1 MTKDFTKP
9 NNSDNQNAWSNN
21 AGRLVKFVVANL
33 INRDDVYGKYRSLDD
48 RDRGTA
54 LTVENEIS
62 ESVVQEHFRAEDRG
76 QLIGLHTTSPDNT
89 CRWMVIDID
98 HHGEPDPDR
107 EDANERATIEIY
119 EELVDGGFK
128 PLLFRSNGRG
138 GFHIWIIFDS
148 PAPTKH
154 VHRFGNSVVAHWKS
168 FGLTEAPEVFPKQPS
183 LNGRKFGNWVRLPG
197 LHHTNDFYTE
207 VWDGDGE
214 KWLAGQAAIDRICDH
229 ESVPAELVESV
240 EVAPVTDEVV
250 PKAKPKANSGDNRPI
265 DRVVSNLHGV
275 RQSGAGYI
283 ARCPYHDDSEP
294 SLAISEGKDGRVL
307 LYCHAGCEFDDI
319 LQAIGLEAKDLF
331 VADKGPGEQE
341 LRQRH
346 PTVETDNASQL
357 DLAALH
363 RSALKKTTPEK
374 IEELAISLGVSVN
387 SLQELQVAWSEP
399 DGCWLF
405 PERDHQ
411 KRIIG
416 LLKRFPDGSKRSISD
431 GKRGLYIPTS
441 FSVRKSEIIVVEG
454 GSDTAAG
461 LTLGWNVVGRASA
474 TDGVSQLIPLL
485 KSAEGKVCVLGD
497 NDPKRDGSWPG
508 LRGAET
514 AAELLNAAL
523 RTDVVVNNPPM
534 KFKDLRE
541 WAQSKEQDQ

>member
-21 AGRLVKFVVANL
+21 AGRLAKFVVAKL

-54 LTVENEIS
+54 LTVESEIS

-76 QLIGLHTTSPDNT
+76 QLIGLHTTSPNNM

-107 EDANERATIEIY
+107 EDFNELAAIEIY
-119 EELVDGGFK
+119 EELVDGGFD
-128 PLLFRSNGRG
+128 PLLFKSNGRG

-148 PAPTKH
+148 PAPTEQ
-154 VHRFGNSVVAHWKS
+154 VYRFGNSVVAHWKS
-168 FGLTEAPEVFPKQPS
+168 FGLTEAPEVFPKQSS
-183 LNGRKFGNWVRLPG
+183 LDRLKFGHWVRLPG
-197 LHHTNDFYTE
+197 LHHTYDFYTE
-207 VWDGDGE
+207 VRDGG

-229 ESVPAELVESV
+229 KSVPAELVESV
-240 EVAPVTDEVV
+240 KVAPVTDEAV
-250 PKAKPKANSGDNRPI
+250 PQAKPKANSGDNRPI

-283 ARCPYHDDSEP
+283 GRCPYHDDSEP

-346 PTVETDNASQL
+346 PTIETDNTSQL

-374 IEELAISLGVSVN
+374 IEELAISLGVSIN
-387 SLQELQVAWSEP
+387 SLHELQVAWSES
-399 DGCWLF
+399 DQCWLF

-416 LLKRFPDGSKRSISD
+416 LLQRFPDGTKRFVSG

-461 LTLGWNVVGRASA
+461 LTLGWNVVGRPSAS
-474 TDGVSQLIPLL
+474 DGVALLIPLL
-485 KSAEGKVCVLGD
+485 KSANGRILVLGD

-508 LRGAET
+508 RRGAEQS
-514 AAELLNAAL
+514 AQRLGAAL
-523 RTDVVVNNPPM
+523 RTDVFVTSIPM

-541 WAQSKEQDQ
+541 LVQAKEQEQ